1 VVVFRLI
8 TCVRDEMGKETKAK
22 GDGSTGSK
30 KAGKSIQKKR
40 RSSGYIPAEI
50 NFDFEEPN
58 SVDDESIK
66 FRKPR
71 SRGSKKSRSGKKSKA
86 TKSSS
91 EKEVADIN
99 TDDRS
104 KNNKTEETKP
114 SGKEDTD
121 TKSPERPKNNKSEAS
136 NSEAKTPISKKSSKT
151 STSPASWK
159 SAFSEL
165 PKKTS
170 RPTLPAKKDS
180 GMSSA
185 SWKSAFSELPEK
197 TSKTAKADSGTSSAP
212 WKSAFELPGK
222 TSKAIIS
229 AETDSGMSA
238 VPRESA
244 LSKLPENTSSQIVP
258 AKTDSGI
265 SAVPR
270 KSALSELPENT
281 SSPIE
286 PAKTDSVMSAVP
298 LKSALSELPENTS
311 GPIVPAKTDS
321 GMSPVPWKAALSEL
335 PENASRPILP
345 AKTDSV
351 MSAIPRKSALSEL
364 PENISGPILP
374 AKTDSG
380 NIRVHTPLKTL
391 PLKQQ
396 QPSKDAINKLIDS
409 RFHTWDLAKNTIA
422 DVYKVVED
430 HFDIVLYKENRKV
443 IRRRLV
449 DLSTDQSL
457 QQAGVIQEP
466 APPTESPLI
475 MDDVV
480 LNQDEE
486 RVVSSDQETIKEPAP
501 RAESPLLIDDVVL
514 NKDEEIIVASDQ
526 ITNSVASNNH
536 DETKHSAGDGNDDVR
551 KEDEAKPKS
560 EHFQEQPK
568 LLPDAT
574 TAADRTK
581 RKSKV
586 VPLQA
591 SESESNKPSEKQKS
605 KSKSKALRVPKKSLL
620 DDTDDAQI
628 ADRAI
633 AIPNND
639 HDVEHEEIKQK
650 GSKQQMSLPNVVVAT
665 QGAPGDSVSQLG
677 DPSISRLKG
686 AIRRRRKRFPDPVEG
701 ADMRDVDLTGDDQL
715 IPLRRPRNFG
725 MENSLLQFSS
735 LTLAVKRGK
744 KPHYLLKDISGRV
757 KAGSKCIKCGTIA
770 SCRLHN

>member
-1 VVVFRLI
+1 VVAFRLI

-50 NFDFEEPN
+50 NFDFEEHC

-66 FRKPR
+66 FKIPK
-71 SRGSKKSRSGKKSKA
+71 SRGSKKTRSGKKSKA

-91 EKEVADIN
+91 EKEDDDIN
-99 TDDRS
+99 TPNRS
-104 KNNKTEETKP
+104 KNNKSEETKP
-114 SGKEDTD
+114 SGKEDNH
-121 TKSPERPKNNKSEAS
+121 TKSPDRPKSNKSEAS
-136 NSEAKTPISKKSSKT
+136 KSEAKTPISRKSSKT

-165 PKKTS
+165 PEKTS

-180 GMSSA
+180 GMNSA

-197 TSKTAKADSGTSSAP
+197 TSRPILPAKSDSETSSAP
-212 WKSAFELPGK
+212 WKSAFELPEK
-222 TSKAIIS
+222 TSKPI
-229 AETDSGMSA
+229 
-238 VPRESA
+238 
-244 LSKLPENTSSQIVP
+244 LP
-258 AKTDSGI
+258 AKTDSGM

-281 SSPIE
+281 SSPIVPAKTDSGMSAVPRKSALSE
-286 PAKTDSVMSAVP
+286 LPENNSSPIVPAKTDSVMKPVPRKSALSELPENTSSPSLPAKTDSGMSTVP
-298 LKSALSELPENTS
+298 WKSALSELPENTS
-311 GPIVPAKTDS
+311 GPILPAKTDS
-321 GMSPVPWKAALSEL
+321 GMSTVPWKSTLSEL
-335 PENASRPILP
+335 PEN
-345 AKTDSV
+345 T
-351 MSAIPRKSALSEL
+351 
-364 PENISGPILP
+364 SGPILP
-374 AKTDSG
+374 AKTDSAH
-380 NIRVHTPLKTL
+380 IRVHRPLKTL

-396 QPSKDAINKLIDS
+396 QPSKDAITKLIES

-422 DVYKVVED
+422 DVYRVVEE
-430 HFDIVLYKENRKV
+430 HFEIVLSKENRKV

-457 QQAGVIQEP
+457 QQAGVIKEP
-466 APPTESPLI
+466 APPTESPPL

-480 LNQDEE
+480 LNQDKEII
-486 RVVSSDQETIKEPAP
+486 VASDQETIKETAP

-514 NKDEEIIVASDQ
+514 NQDEETIVASGQKTD
-526 ITNSVASNNH
+526 SVASNNH
-536 DETKHSAGDGNDDVR
+536 GEMKHSAGDGGDDVR
-551 KEDEAKPKS
+551 KEDESKQKS

-581 RKSKV
+581 RTTKV

-591 SESESNKPSEKQKS
+591 SESESIKPSEKQKS
-605 KSKSKALRVPKKSLL
+605 KSKPKASRVHKKSLL

-633 AIPNND
+633 ATPNND
-639 HDVEHEEIKQK
+639 READHEEIKQK
-650 GSKQQMSLPNVVVAT
+650 SSKQQGSLPNVVVAT
-665 QGAPGDSVSQLG
+665 QGAPSDSVSQLG
-677 DPSISRLKG
+677 DPSISRLMG
-686 AIRRRRKRFPDPVEG
+686 AVRRRRKRFPDPVEG
-701 ADMRDVDLTGDDQL
+701 ADMSGVDPTGDDQI

-735 LTLAVKRGK
+735 LSLAVKRGK
-744 KPHYLLKDISGRV
+744 KPRYLLKDISGRV
-757 KAGSKCIKCGTIA
+757 KAGSK
-770 SCRLHN
+770 